1 MLDLKL
7 STHRRGFLGS
17 VAAAAATVGLGNIV
31 PASVTGDAAAA
42 TGGDRALDAWLGNI
56 KGTQRQVYDAPEPNH
71 GFAFAWA
78 RVFYM
83 TNSETGVPDSD
94 TFVMIVLRHNAIPFA
109 LADGAWAKYKLGEV
123 FNITDAKTS
132 APSVRNMFYKPAPGE
147 LPLPGMSIDEL
158 LASGVVFGA
167 CNMAITFYS
176 GLVAKKMSM
185 NPDEVRRDWLAA
197 VLPGMQV
204 VPSGVWAVNR
214 AQQRGCSYC
223 FAG

>member
-1 MLDLKL
+1 M
-7 STHRRGFLGS
+7 
-17 VAAAAATVGLGNIV
+17 
-31 PASVTGDAAAA
+31 
-42 TGGDRALDAWLGNI
+42 
-56 KGTQRQVYDAPEPNH
+56 
-71 GFAFAWA
+71 
-78 RVFYM
+78 
-83 TNSETGVPDSD
+83 
-94 TFVMIVLRHNAIPFA
+94 
-109 LADGAWAKYKLGEV
+109 
-123 FNITDAKTS
+123 FNITDAKTN

-158 LASGVVFGA
+158 LASGVLFGA